1 MQVKVLLFATLRQAA
16 GATSVRI
23 DIADRAAVADVRAAL
38 MKEYPGMAGLFQR
51 ALAAVNQ
58 EFAPEDRQ
66 ITNSDE
72 VAFFPPVSGGTEF
85 PTFCRLMRRPIK
97 IDSVVRKVT
106 LPSTGAVAVF
116 TGVIRRKTSRGDFP
130 ETAAL
135 TYEAYQPMALG
146 KMNQIAREMRE
157 QWPAVEG
164 IAIVQRLGT
173 MLPETVTV
181 IIACSSAH
189 RDEGVFEA
197 ARYGIDRL
205 KEIVPVWKKEIS
217 PDGQTWVEGDYIP
230 QAGE

>member
-1 MQVKVLLFATLRQAA
+1 MQVKVLLFATLRQTA
-16 GATSVRI
+16 GAASVRI
-23 DIADRAAVADVRAAL
+23 EVPDRAAVADVRAAL
-38 MKEYPGMAGLFQR
+38 MKEYPGMAGLFYR

-58 EFAPEDRQ
+58 EFAPEDQQ
-66 ITNSDE
+66 ISIEDE
-72 VAFFPPVSGGTEF
+72 LAFFPPVSGGTEL
-85 PTFCRLMRRPIK
+85 PTFCKLTRLPIK
-97 IDSVVRKVT
+97 IDSVVCKVS

-116 TGVIRRKTSRGDFP
+116 TGVIRGKTSRGNFP

-146 KMNQIAREMRE
+146 KMNQIAREIRE
-157 QWPAVEG
+157 QWPSVEG

-181 IIACSSAH
+181 IIACSSPH

-230 QAGE
+230 QAGD

>member
-16 GATSVRI
+16 GAASVRI
-23 DIADRAAVADVRAAL
+23 EVPDQAAVAQVRAVL
-38 MKEYPGMAGLFQR
+38 MQQYPGMAGLFQR

-58 EFAPEDRQ
+58 EFAPEDLIIAER
-66 ITNSDE
+66 DE
-72 VAFFPPVSGGTEF
+72 MAFFPPVSGGTDL
-85 PTFCRLMRRPIK
+85 PTICRLTRRPIR
-97 IDSVVRKVT
+97 IDSLARKVT

-116 TGVIRRKTSRGDFP
+116 TGVIRGKTSRGNFP

-135 TYEAYQPMALG
+135 TYEAYKPMALG
-146 KMNQIAREMRE
+146 KMEQIAQEIRE

-173 MLPETVTV
+173 MQSETVTV
-181 IIACSSAH
+181 VIACSSPH
-189 RDEGVFEA
+189 RDQGVFEA

-217 PDGQTWVEGDYIP
+217 PEGETWVEGDYIP